1 MISTLINM
9 CLLGTNNSRLANMLK
24 QLATYYQKDSNNL
37 YIVRLAQGLIH
48 LGKGTLTLNPY
59 HSDRGLFTPVAVGSL
74 LVVLVAAMD
83 IKNSKLYL

>member
-1 MISTLINM
+1 
-9 CLLGTNNSRLANMLK
+9 MLK

-74 LVVLVAAMD
+74 LIVLVAAMD
-83 IKNSKLYL
+83 AKNSEYAYINCIDTAILTHSVITYLG